1 VQQKKSLIAKKDCY
15 MTEIF
20 NKNKALAIVRQ
31 EIGLTKVQFAK
42 ELMVTKEHISALE
55 AGTRDPSDMMLELIA
70 CKFFVRK
77 EWLQTGEGKIFRED
91 LLQIDRDKDDRQ
103 MTFSS
108 KALVAAAIL
117 GPVAPVLSASIA
129 VSVGATS
136 ILKKM
141 SDAYRAKNSNELA
154 KKLDIDRS
162 AITHWKSSNNIPKK
176 YIDKTVADT
185 GVSLTELLSN
195 HEHKYL
201 RTQTIISI
209 IAEILVDYGIDERDE
224 KKLTS
229 RFEEILKRLEQ
240 TKEVG

>member
-1 VQQKKSLIAKKDCY
+1 MA
-15 MTEIF
+15 EIF

-55 AGTRDPSDMMLELIA
+55 AGTRVPSDMMLELMA

-77 EWLQTGEGKIFRED
+77 EWLKSGEGKIFRED
-91 LLQIDRDKDDRQ
+91 LLQSDREKDDQ
-103 MTFSS
+103 QVTLSS
-108 KALVAAAIL
+108 KALVAAAVL
-117 GPVAPVLSASIA
+117 GPFAPVLSASIA
-129 VSVGATS
+129 VSVGATT
-136 ILKKM
+136 ILKRIC
-141 SDAYRAKNSNELA
+141 DAYGAKNSNELA

-162 AITHWKSSNNIPKK
+162 TITHWKSSNNIPKK

-185 GVSLTELLSN
+185 GVSLTELFSD

-201 RTQTIISI
+201 KTQTIISI

-240 TKEVG
+240 TREAG